1 MGIFVGYHAN
11 SRGDKTK
18 NHSTTTAAAAATAPT
33 TTKIPSSRNLNS
45 EKEQ

>member
-1 MGIFVGYHAN
+1 MGIFVGYHEN
-11 SRGDKTK
+11 NRGDKTK
-18 NHSTTTAAAAATAPT
+18 NHSTTTTAAAATAT